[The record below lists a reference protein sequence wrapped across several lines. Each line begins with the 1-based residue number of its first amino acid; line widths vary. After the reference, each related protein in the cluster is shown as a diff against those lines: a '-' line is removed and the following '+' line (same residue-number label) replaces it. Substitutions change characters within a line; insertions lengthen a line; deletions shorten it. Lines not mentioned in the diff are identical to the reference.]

1 MIRAKGYNSNI
12 LSRLLQRVFRIISEV
27 KKPLTIVIRVGNG
40 AILERI
46 IASIRIIASST
57 KTNS

>member
-1 MIRAKGYNSNI
+1 MIRARGYNRNI
-12 LSRLLQRVFRIISEV
+12 STLSIQRVFRIISEM
-27 KKPLTIVIRVGNG
+27 KKPLTIAIRVGNG